1 MHTYAIMQ
9 VYDRQSTLFFVTEV
23 RKPCVEGVA
32 VKATESVAIRV
43 ELQNASGQWFAVDDG
58 ALLRPDSNALY
69 FVPQWN
75 RN

>member
-1 MHTYAIMQ
+1 MIDSRRY
-9 VYDRQSTLFFVTEV
+9 FFVTEV
-23 RKPCVEGVA
+23 REPCVEGVA

>member
-1 MHTYAIMQ
+1 MLSCRY
-9 VYDRQSTLFFVTEV
+9 VLDSRRYFFGTKV
-23 RKPCVEGVA
+23 REPCVEGVA

-69 FVPQWN
+69 FVPQWGGN
-75 RN
+75 